1 MRVHRFTSSDSD
13 VEGESKLKITSI
25 SLQVRDKN
33 RVNVSVNGKY
43 RFSLDYTQIADLGV
57 KVGNEYTEAQLT
69 DLENESQF
77 GKLYMRALE
86 YSLMRPHSQYEL
98 TQYLYRKTRDTLTKT
113 GSIKKGVS
121 KELTERVF
129 DRIIEKGYVNDEAF
143 ARYWIEN
150 RQLRKGISKRKLQAE
165 LASKGVNRSIVE
177 SLLSETERSDE
188 DEILKIIEKK
198 ASRYDDE
205 QKLIAYLARQGFS
218 YDDIKQAIAD
228 SKNTD

>member
-1 MRVHRFTSSDSD
+1 VRVHRFTSSDSD
-13 VEGESKLKITSI
+13 VEGESTLKITSI

-57 KVGNEYTEAQLT
+57 KVGNEYTEEQLT

-98 TQYLYRKTRDTLTKT
+98 TQYLYRKTRDTLAKT

-198 ASRYDDE
+198 ASRYGDE

>member
-1 MRVHRFTSSDSD
+1 VRVHRFTSSDSD
-13 VEGESKLKITSI
+13 VEGESTLKITSI

>member
-1 MRVHRFTSSDSD
+1 M
-13 VEGESKLKITSI
+13 KITSI
-25 SLQVRDKN
+25 SVQQRDKN
-33 RVNVSVNGKY
+33 RVNVSIDGKY
-43 RFSLDYTQIADLGV
+43 RFSLDLSQVTELGIRI
-57 KVGNEYTEAQLT
+57 GNEYTEAELA

-98 TQYLYRKTRDTLTKT
+98 SQYLYRKTRDTRTKE
-113 GSIKKGVS
+113 GSIRKGVS
-121 KELTERVF
+121 KVLTERVY
-129 DRIIEKGYVNDEAF
+129 DRITSKGYVNDESF

-165 LASKGVNRSIVE
+165 LASKGVDRSIVE
-177 SLLSETERSDE
+177 SLLSETERTDE
-188 DEILKIIEKK
+188 DELQKIIEKK

-218 YDDIKQAIAD
+218 YDDIKQGIENL
-228 SKNTD
+228 KKTD

>member
-1 MRVHRFTSSDSD
+1 VRVFKLTPSDSD

-33 RVNVSVNGKY
+33 RVNISVNGKY

-57 KVGNEYTEAQLT
+57 KVGKEYTEAELSE
-69 DLENESQF
+69 LENESQF

-86 YSLMRPHSQYEL
+86 YSLMRPHSQHEL
-98 TQYLYRKTRDTLTKT
+98 SQYLYRKTRDTLTKT

-177 SLLSETERSDE
+177 TLLSETDRSDE
-188 DEILKIIEKK
+188 NEIQKIIEKK

-205 QKLIAYLARQGFS
+205 QKLMSYLARQGFS
-218 YDDIKQAIAD
+218 YDDIKQAIED